1 MLMGH
6 TMQGDLLRCACKLRE
21 TERVGEN
28 EREREMLPRSL
39 LTWFQWISMG
49 EHESV
54 IRIVVVALT
63 LSGCCCC
70 FFNASPIGCSAGK
83 DTVS

>member
-1 MLMGH
+1 MRANKER
-6 TMQGDLLRCACKLRE
+6 QRE
-21 TERVGEN
+21 WERT
-28 EREREMLPRSL
+28 REMLPRSL

-63 LSGCCCC
+63 LSGCCC
-70 FFNASPIGCSAGK
+70 FFNANPIGCSAGK

>member
-1 MLMGH
+1 M
-6 TMQGDLLRCACKLRE
+6 TFYAVRANKERQRE
-21 TERVGEN
+21 WKRA
-28 EREREMLPRSL
+28 REREMLPRSL

-63 LSGCCCC
+63 LSGCCL
-70 FFNASPIGCSAGK
+70 FNGNPIGCSAGK